1 MSRAGGGGE
10 QSFEAAC
17 AGLPGGTAEAPPR
30 WGPHAYGR
38 APCACGAGSE

>member
-17 AGLPGGTAEAPPR
+17 GGLPGGTAEASGETCVTSR
-30 WGPHAYGR
+30 LE
-38 APCACGAGSE
+38 CDNL